1 MGADDRAAAGRP
13 VHYVEVDEDL
23 CNGCVLCM
31 KACPMK
37 AIRVRDNVAR
47 IEGVCIDCM
56 ECARVCP
63 QGAIRGVSSVGVSLG
78 DRFEDAVCPSTVLYS
93 QFGED
98 YLPNDVLLGL
108 RRMGFRYP
116 FDQSYTVELYEFA
129 IELLIREQRE
139 TEDPPF
145 PLISAVCPAVVQIIA
160 CRFPSLLRHVP
171 PLATPREIVT
181 REAKQ
186 RLSVKHNRPPEEIE
200 VLHVVPCPALM
211 IRETNQENRDR
222 AVGINAIY
230 EELKKAMQEI
240 EEDRVLHYSGGVG
253 LGWGISGGE
262 IAGIRAK
269 GIAVSGVHET
279 IRYLERVEMGLLDH
293 IEYLECRI
301 CKEGCVGGPFT
312 VADRYQTKQLVQKYV
327 RMFGEERRVK
337 QKYLRKIYQEG
348 WFRAERQVLPVRTE
362 KIDMTIA
369 ERIEQQKRVES
380 TLKRLP
386 QKHCGMCGSP
396 DCRTFAEDVVAGKA
410 RLNDCAQ
417 QKQFWGKEVIFEGE

>member
-1 MGADDRAAAGRP
+1 MGAGDQASAGRP

-37 AIRVRDNVAR
+37 AIRLRDNLAR

-63 QGAIRGVSSVGVSLG
+63 RGAIRGVSSVEVSLG
-78 DRFEDAVCPSTVLYS
+78 DRSEDVVCPSTVLYS

-108 RRMGFRYP
+108 RKMGFRYP
-116 FDQSYTVELYEFA
+116 FDQSYTAELYEYA
-129 IELLIREQRE
+129 IELFIREQRE
-139 TEDPPF
+139 TESPPF

-160 CRFPSLLRHVP
+160 CRFPSLLKHIP

-181 REAKQ
+181 REAKL
-186 RLSVKHNRPPEEIE
+186 RLSAKHERPPEEIE

-211 IRETNQENRDR
+211 IQETNQENRDR
-222 AVGINAIY
+222 AVGINTVY
-230 EELKKAMQEI
+230 DELKKAMQGI

-262 IAGIRAK
+262 IAGIRAR

-279 IRYLERVEMGLLDH
+279 IRYLEQVEMGLLDH

-312 VADRYQTKQLVQKYV
+312 VADRYQTKQLVQRYV

-337 QKYLRKIYQEG
+337 QNYLRKIYREG
-348 WFRAERQVLPVRTE
+348 WFRAERPVLPIRTE

-380 TLKRLP
+380 LLRTLP

-410 RLNDCAQ
+410 RLNGCTQ
-417 QKQFWGKEVIFEGE
+417 LRHLGGKEVII